1 MFAEMLS
8 HSEEIIFLEAID
20 KYFES
25 DSKFDSKNDES
36 NENLE
41 QMSVKLCEKL
51 EEDEENI
58 SSTENES
65 NDSCNQNKINNHP
78 KYLLMKDYI
87 FINKT
92 SIDDFKEKLY
102 NKYKFQVELI
112 NQIKA
117 ISDTKNL

>member
-1 MFAEMLS
+1 MLS
-8 HSEEIIFLEAID
+8 NSEEIIFLEAID